1 MPYIGKSTDGL
12 GIRERFT
19 YIASANATS
28 ISGADANSRTLA
40 FEDPEYVDVFL
51 NGVRLKKDTDYN
63 TNTANT
69 IAGLSALAANDEV
82 EVIVNDIFTLA
93 DMVNANTGGDFRG
106 NLAIAKDS
114 AVLSLGL
121 DKEITLTHDAD
132 KGLKIKNTST
142 TGNSG
147 VGAILTLQTGDT
159 DVAVNNVLG
168 DIQFQAPDE
177 GTGTDA
183 ILVGAAI
190 KAISEGNFSSSNNAT
205 KLSFHTAASEAAAEK
220 MSLSS
225 AGILTVSGS
234 VVSSGAITGGGLL
247 TTGGN
252 IVIPDAGTIGSASD
266 TNALAISSAGVLTIS
281 TNTDSSN
288 STTGAIVAHSAGFAD
303 DVNIGDTLNVTGA
316 IAGSST
322 IIGTT
327 ITAQTAFVPD
337 SSDGGSL
344 GTASLEFSD
353 LFLADGAVINFGDDQ
368 DITLTHTADTGLT
381 LNGTFVANAITGTTI
396 TASAAFVPDAS
407 DGATL
412 GSATLE
418 FSDLF
423 LADAGEV
430 KFGAD
435 QDVSLV
441 HDHNAGL
448 IISRSNTSDNSPVNL
463 TFQTGETDIAADDV
477 LGKISFQA
485 PDEATGTDAVLI
497 SAAIAAISE
506 GDFSSSN
513 NATKLSFMTGAS
525 EAAAEKMSLSSAG
538 VLTVS
543 GAITSSGV
551 VTGTGFTIGSAVIA
565 EAELE
570 LLDGVTAGTAIASK
584 VVTTDANIDSS
595 GMRNLTITGE
605 LDAATGDFS
614 GVVDVA
620 GTTTVVAITASGLVT
635 ANANMLLAGT
645 TPTLTIGDAGAEDAK
660 IVFDGNAQ
668 DFHIGLD
675 DSADDLVIGKGSA
688 LGTTPAIR
696 IDENLVVNLEG
707 TTASTSA
714 TTGTLVVGGGAGIA
728 ADLSVGDDVTLIS
741 DAAVLGFGAD
751 KDVLLTHVHNAGLLL
766 NSTMKLQFNDASQ
779 FVQGISATVLGLGAT
794 DEIDLTATAVDIN
807 GTVAISGDTTFE
819 TGADIITAS
828 AGTSNVRIGV
838 NAGNAIESGGT
849 LNTVVGDE
857 AGTSITTGDENS
869 LFGFVSGD
877 AITTGIRN
885 VAVGSYALST
895 NVAGDQSV
903 AVGHGA
909 LFAQNPSGNVDMN
922 NVAVGH
928 DAGNQITTGVENTIV
943 GGIAGDALTV
953 GNNNTAVG
961 KGALTTDTKGSNS
974 TALGYNALQTQ
985 NFTSAADSNNTAVGH
1000 FAGTAI
1006 TTGQANTLIG
1016 MVAGDALT
1024 DADHNVAIGVG
1035 ALSSDTLGSRST
1047 AIGKNSLVTQN
1058 FTSATDTNNTAVG
1071 FEAGKAVTTGTHN
1084 TIIGS
1089 AAGDGIVTGTRNTAL
1104 GFNALGGA
1112 VDDGNHNTCIGS
1124 DAGLLTTGS
1133 QNTFVGAYDPSTG
1146 GSGEAMTTGS
1156 RNTILGAFNGNQNS
1170 LDIRTANNNIVIS
1183 DGDGYPRASYR
1194 TSINRWAFEADSAGD
1209 VAYSFDNTNAT
1220 NPYGVVIRTTASADN
1235 DGGEALLICVDSS
1248 TNRLVVDNRGNV
1260 TNVNNSY
1267 GAISDVKLKE
1277 QITNAPSQWNDIKS
1291 LTVRKYKM
1299 KEEVSA
1305 KGDSDAL
1312 WKLGVVAQEVETAG
1326 MNGLVDESIDRDSDM
1341 ADLGTTTKSIKYS
1354 ILYMKAI
1361 KALQEA
1367 MTRIETLE
1375 TKVAALEG

>member
-19 YIASANATS
+19 YVASANATS

-316 IAGSST
+316 ITGSST
-322 IIGTT
+322 IQGTA
-327 ITAQTAFVPD
+327 ITATTAFLPD
-337 SSDGGSL
+337 ASGGATL
-344 GTASLEFSD
+344 GTASLEFGD
-353 LFLADGAVINFGDDQ
+353 IFLGDGSVIKFGDDQ
-368 DITLTHTADTGLT
+368 DVLLTHVADTGLT
-381 LNGTFVANAITGTTI
+381 LNGTFVATAITGTTI
-396 TASAAFVPDAS
+396 TASTAFVPDAS

-506 GDFSSSN
+506 GDFSASN

-525 EAAAEKMSLSSAG
+525 EVAAEKMSLSSAG

-584 VVTTDANIDSS
+584 VVTTDANIDST
-595 GMRNLTITGE
+595 GMRNLTISGE
-605 LDAATGDFS
+605 LDAATLDIS
-614 GVVDVA
+614 GAIDVA
-620 GTTTVVAITASGLVT
+620 GTSNLDVVDIDGAVNMATTALVTGVLTTTAATVFNGGFASNAASTITTADNLSGLILESTDADAQVGPTLQLKRNSGSPADSDNLGNIIFVGENDADEAVVYGNIGFTAPDVSNGTEDGLFFLNVINAGTERSRMFMNATETVFNEESLNLDFRIESDGVQHMFHLDGQHSSVCIGNNTTTHRFIVHSEVSGDHVAAIRNDGNNVNKLGLVILAGTDDNSGTNTMIQFRDGDNTDVGSITASGGTVT
-635 ANANMLLAGT
+635 YSAFTAVHPAILPGADNANGYAYGT
-645 TPTLTIGDAGAEDAK
+645 LVETTSIAYEKNSSGNDFERGIIYNVTKSASANSRSVLGAYSGKLNAWISSSNKHNINILGDGHILCNNSGGNIAVG
-660 IVFDGNAQ
+660 DG
-668 DFHIGLD
+668 IC
-675 DSADDLVIGKGSA
+675 
-688 LGTTPAIR
+688 
-696 IDENLVVNLEG
+696 
-707 TTASTSA
+707 TSA
-714 TTGTLVVGGGAGIA
+714 TAGI
-728 ADLSVGDDVTLIS
+728 GQ
-741 DAAVLGFGAD
+741 
-751 KDVLLTHVHNAGLLL
+751 K
-766 NSTMKLQFNDASQ
+766 
-779 FVQGISATVLGLGAT
+779 ATVSPSMIIGIAQ
-794 DEIDLTATAVDIN
+794 EAVTFSN
-807 GTVAISGDTTFE
+807 GT
-819 TGADIITAS
+819 
-828 AGTSNVRIGV
+828 
-838 NAGNAIESGGT
+838 
-849 LNTVVGDE
+849 
-857 AGTSITTGDENS
+857 
-869 LFGFVSGD
+869 
-877 AITTGIRN
+877 
-885 VAVGSYALST
+885 
-895 NVAGDQSV
+895 
-903 AVGHGA
+903 
-909 LFAQNPSGNVDMN
+909 
-922 NVAVGH
+922 
-928 DAGNQITTGVENTIV
+928 
-943 GGIAGDALTV
+943 
-953 GNNNTAVG
+953 
-961 KGALTTDTKGSNS
+961 
-974 TALGYNALQTQ
+974 
-985 NFTSAADSNNTAVGH
+985 
-1000 FAGTAI
+1000 
-1006 TTGQANTLIG
+1006 
-1016 MVAGDALT
+1016 
-1024 DADHNVAIGVG
+1024 
-1035 ALSSDTLGSRST
+1035 
-1047 AIGKNSLVTQN
+1047 
-1058 FTSATDTNNTAVG
+1058 
-1071 FEAGKAVTTGTHN
+1071 
-1084 TIIGS
+1084 
-1089 AAGDGIVTGTRNTAL
+1089 
-1104 GFNALGGA
+1104 
-1112 VDDGNHNTCIGS
+1112 
-1124 DAGLLTTGS
+1124 
-1133 QNTFVGAYDPSTG
+1133 
-1146 GSGEAMTTGS
+1146 
-1156 RNTILGAFNGNQNS
+1156 
-1170 LDIRTANNNIVIS
+1170 
-1183 DGDGYPRASYR
+1183 
-1194 TSINRWAFEADSAGD
+1194 
-1209 VAYSFDNTNAT
+1209 
-1220 NPYGVVIRTTASADN
+1220 
-1235 DGGEALLICVDSS
+1235 
-1248 TNRLVVDNRGNV
+1248 
-1260 TNVNNSY
+1260 
-1267 GAISDVKLKE
+1267 
-1277 QITNAPSQWNDIKS
+1277 
-1291 LTVRKYKM
+1291 
-1299 KEEVSA
+1299 
-1305 KGDSDAL
+1305 
-1312 WKLGVVAQEVETAG
+1312 
-1326 MNGLVDESIDRDSDM
+1326 
-1341 ADLGTTTKSIKYS
+1341 
-1354 ILYMKAI
+1354 
-1361 KALQEA
+1361 
-1367 MTRIETLE
+1367 E
-1375 TKVAALEG
+1375 TKLVPVQYGLQQFTPW